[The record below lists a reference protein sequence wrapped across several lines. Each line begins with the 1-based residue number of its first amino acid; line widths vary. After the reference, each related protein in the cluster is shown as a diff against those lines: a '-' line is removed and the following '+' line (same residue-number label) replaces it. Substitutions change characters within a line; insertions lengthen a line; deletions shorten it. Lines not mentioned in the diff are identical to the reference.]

1 MATILAGKSV
11 PQISQQLSRM
21 QTATNGT
28 QGVVR
33 RLAEDAMR
41 NPLKGVP
48 TQGALQQRIQ
58 QRRQQGPFPLQQQ
71 PDVANPKMASDRS
84 AARLASLQ
92 KVAAADR
99 SAKRL
104 DTLKKCAERNLVKVS
119 EERSALRRLALMK
132 CAGVA
137 TDVGATIPTAV
148 AAQIPLVGI
157 LPALAGAAGS
167 IGGLVVKPKGD
178 KNPETQATNLIP
190 GVGQFRLAQR
200 SRRMADM
207 SERAGKPGIAN
218 LIAEKLGPM
227 TSSLVGAGAGA
238 LGGLGLAAAAGGDSR
253 AKGVGAGVGAG
264 VGVAAPLLI
273 AALAAA
279 IKRRRTNAEQ
289 IAADTTGRAV
299 AKYLVPGLATYDDYK
314 RLGASGN
321 NDEKQKKTAAVKKAN
336 PFTNPLHGALL
347 GGSVGYATT
356 VGDKDHGTDDG
367 QRRALRRIAI
377 GALLGGSVAPLVS
390 FGSSAADY
398 LRELTYG

>member
-1 MATILAGKSV
+1 MAEVNK
-11 PQISQQLSRM
+11 
-21 QTATNGT
+21 
-28 QGVVR
+28 
-33 RLAEDAMR
+33 E
-41 NPLKGVP
+41 K
-48 TQGALQQRIQ
+48 
-58 QRRQQGPFPLQQQ
+58 
-71 PDVANPKMASDRS
+71 S

-104 DTLKKCAERNLVKVS
+104 ETLKKCAEAKTVKVS
-119 EERSALRRLALMK
+119 EARSELRRLALLK
-132 CAGVA
+132 SAGVA
-137 TDVGATIPTAV
+137 SDVGATLPTYV
-148 AAQIPLVGI
+148 AGQIPLLGI
-157 LPALAGAAGS
+157 LPSLAGMGGS

-178 KNPETQATNLIP
+178 KNPETQASNLIP

-238 LGGLGLAAAAGGDSR
+238 LGGLGIAAAAGGDTA

-289 IAADTTGRAV
+289 VASDTTGRAV
-299 AKYLVPGLATYDDYK
+299 AKYLVPGLATYDDFK

-321 NDEKQKKTAAVKKAN
+321 NDEKKAADVKSAASSAETVGGGAALGASAGLLYNALSQDARSKRAYIRR
-336 PFTNPLHGALL
+336 ALL
-347 GGSVGYATT
+347 G
-356 VGDKDHGTDDG
+356 
-367 QRRALRRIAI
+367 ALAGGAI
-377 GALLGGSVAPLVS
+377 GGVAANGGIPAASKLLPKVDSALGEVGRMLH
-390 FGSSAADY
+390 
-398 LRELTYG
+398 